1 MTTSPTTEPST
12 SSRKE
17 RPFGEGCYEGTE
29 EFPSQLVPCSRGES
43 VLRVTVTLA
52 LVLGPLAGF
61 VLAGVLFWG
70 HGLSVVD
77 LSIALVLYV
86 VTGLGVTIGFHRGLT
101 HGSFKMRRP
110 LKLALVV
117 AGSMAYEG
125 AVIDWVATHRR
136 HHAFTDRPGDPHSPY
151 RYGTSLRA
159 QVRGLVYAHVGW
171 LLGNDPTSSE
181 RYAPDLLR
189 DPMLRR
195 VQNAFPVVCVA
206 SLLVPFL
213 AGLALTGTLTGG
225 ATALIWGGLAR
236 VALLQHVTWSVN
248 SLCHVVGERPYAT
261 RKFDRATDLWPL
273 ALISFGESWHNGHH
287 ADPTCARHGRGRWQ
301 FDPSA
306 TMIHTFQRFGWVS
319 DVRWPTGKPKAADDS

>member
-1 MTTSPTTEPST
+1 M
-12 SSRKE
+12 E
-17 RPFGEGCYEGTE
+17 RPFGEGGYEGTE
-29 EFPSQLVPCSRGES
+29 EFPSHLVPCSRGES
-43 VLRVTVTLA
+43 ILRVTVTLA

-77 LSIALVLYV
+77 LSIASVLYV

-110 LKLALVV
+110 LKLVLVV

-159 QVRGLVYAHVGW
+159 QVRGLVHAHVGW

-189 DPMLRR
+189 DPMLCRI
-195 VQNAFPVVCVA
+195 QNAFPVLCVA

-213 AGLALTGTLTGG
+213 AGLALTGTLAGA
-225 ATALIWGGLAR
+225 ATALVWGGLAR

-306 TMIHTFQRFGWVS
+306 TMIRTFQRFGWVS
-319 DVRWPTGKPKAADDS
+319 DVRWPTGKPKAADKA